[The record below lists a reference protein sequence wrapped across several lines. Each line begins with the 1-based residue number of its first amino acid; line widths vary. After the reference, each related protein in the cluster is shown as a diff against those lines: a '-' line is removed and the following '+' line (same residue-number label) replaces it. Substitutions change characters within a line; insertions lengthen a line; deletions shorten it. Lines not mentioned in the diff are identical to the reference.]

1 MNRTIE
7 VSGVA
12 KLERK
17 ISKYRAKISI
27 EVNQN
32 PYGDEEV
39 SNLEGIKNQ
48 YYLALVE
55 SGIDVNKFVE
65 DTFEF
70 RTYNY
75 QAEGTMLKY
84 ECVSQKEISQLLD
97 IKVPGIYINLLECK
111 YVIDGKLYDEMTETA
126 LLDAKVRANKIAEKI
141 NGKVGSIVSLTDY
154 RLYDNHWTT
163 FNPYDEFFELKVVF
177 ELE

>member
-1 MNRTIE
+1 MSKTIE
-7 VSGVA
+7 VSGIA
-12 KLERK
+12 KLKRK
-17 ISKYRAKISI
+17 IAKYRAKISI

-39 SNLEGIKNQ
+39 TDLESIKNQ

-55 SGIDVNKFVE
+55 NGIDVNKFEE

-84 ECVSQKEISQLLD
+84 ECISQKEISQLLD
-97 IKVPGIYINLLECK
+97 IKIPGIYTNLLECK
-111 YVIDGKLYDEMTETA
+111 YVIDDKLYDKMTEEA
-126 LLDAKVRANKIAEKI
+126 LVDAKVRANKIATKI
-141 NGKVGSIVSLTDY
+141 NSKVGSIVSVIDY

-177 ELE
+177 EME

>member
-1 MNRTIE
+1 MSKTIE
-7 VSGVA
+7 VNGSV

-17 ISKYRAKISI
+17 IVKYRAKISI
-27 EVNQN
+27 EVNHS
-32 PYGDEEV
+32 PYGDEEI
-39 SNLEGIKNQ
+39 SDLEEIKNQ

-55 SGIDVNKFVE
+55 NGIDVNKFEE

-84 ECVSQKEISQLLD
+84 ECTSQKEISQLLN
-97 IKVPGIYINLLECK
+97 IKIPGIYVNLLECN
-111 YVIDGKLYDEMTETA
+111 YIIDDNLYDQMTEAA
-126 LLDAKVRANKIAEKI
+126 LVDAKIRANNIASKIDR
-141 NGKVGSIVSLTDY
+141 KVGQIISLTDN
-154 RLYDNHWTT
+154 RLLNNYWAT

-177 ELE
+177 EME

>member
-1 MNRTIE
+1 MHKTIE
-7 VSGVA
+7 VSGAV

-17 ISKYRAKISI
+17 ISRYRAKISI

-39 SNLEGIKNQ
+39 SDLEEIKNQ

-55 SGIDVNKFVE
+55 NGVDVNKFVE

-84 ECVSQKEISQLLD
+84 ECESQKEISQLLD

-111 YVIDGKLYDEMTETA
+111 YIIDDESYDEITEAA
-126 LLDAKVRANKIAEKI
+126 LEDAKIRANKIAAKI
-141 NGKVGSIVSLTDY
+141 DKKVGAIVNLVDY
-154 RLYDNHWTT
+154 RQLNDYWTT